1 MKFRLSEIGC
11 RLSGGSAIGE
21 LMDDLG
27 SALAVGGGHL
37 RMLGGG
43 NPALI
48 PSVEEVWRRRIHE
61 ILRDGRAW
69 ERLLAIYD
77 PPRGNAGFLAIAAD
91 YFRRR
96 FGWDIGPD
104 NIAVTAGGQS
114 AFFHLFN
121 LFAGESPDGRLR
133 KILLP
138 VMPEYIGYANQGL
151 ANGLFEGH
159 MPLIGGTSPREF
171 KYHIDFDALRLG
183 EDTGAVCVS
192 RPTNPSGNV
201 IEDSE
206 LSRLADICAAHGVPL
221 IVDNAYGTPFP
232 GILFRECRPIFAPHV
247 INVFSLSK
255 LGLPNTRTA
264 LVIAEPSV
272 ARAISEMT
280 AVTGLANGT
289 LGQNILGPLL
299 ASGEIDDMV
308 STLIQPYYA
317 GRLAQARLWLEE
329 ALGADFPY
337 RLHQTGGAMFLW
349 LWLPS
354 LPVSSRELYLRLKE
368 AGVLVVPGRAFAFG
382 CPAAEAHADQCIR
395 ISFAMD
401 DETVR
406 DGLRRIAS
414 VVKAV

>member
-1 MKFRLSEIGC
+1 
-11 RLSGGSAIGE
+11 
-21 LMDDLG
+21 MDDLG
-27 SALAVGGGHL
+27 RALAAGGGHL
-37 RMLGGG
+37 LMLGGG

-48 PSVEEVWRRRIHE
+48 PGVEEVWRRRIHE

-77 PPRGNAGFLAIAAD
+77 PPRGNAGFLSIAAD

-96 FGWDIGPD
+96 FGWDIGPEH
-104 NIAVTAGGQS
+104 IVVTAGGQS

-121 LFAGESPDGRLR
+121 LFAGESPDGRKR
-133 KILLP
+133 RILLP

-151 ANGLFEGH
+151 ADEFFEGH
-159 MPLIGGTSPREF
+159 MPHIQEFGGREF
-171 KYHIDFDALRLG
+171 KYLIDFDALSVG
-183 EDTGAVCVS
+183 DEIGAACVS

-201 IEDSE
+201 IDDGE
-206 LSRLADICAAHGVPL
+206 LARLSDLCAERGVPL

-264 LVIAEPSV
+264 LVV
-272 ARAISEMT
+272 AAPAITRAISSMT

-289 LGQNILGPLL
+289 LGQSILGPLL

-308 STLIQPYYA
+308 ASIIQPYYA
-317 GRLAQARLWLEE
+317 GRLQQARTWLEE
-329 ALGADFPY
+329 ALGPDFPY

-349 LWLPS
+349 LWLPW
-354 LPVSSRELYLRLKE
+354 LPVTSRELYTRLKE

-382 CPAAEAHADQCIR
+382 SPAAEAHADQCIR

-401 DETVR
+401 EETVHE
-406 DGLRRIAS
+406 GLERIAS
-414 VVKAV
+414 VVKALH